1 MTKGMNWIGVFFVA
15 VAVWTVSA
23 ALNQAAPASGPE
35 ATRVAVVN
43 LVSVFNQ
50 FGQTKVLNRKLD
62 EHRAKLVDEANR
74 LTAEIETARQERDAF
89 NVNTA
94 EWHKKNEIYT
104 RKRFEFGV
112 WDALE
117 KEKMVAGHKNWI
129 QKTYEAIVGEI
140 EQVAKKNGYHVVLT
154 QEDLDVETDDT
165 KILLRQIFNRKVVY
179 ADASVDISAEVLRNL
194 NAAFDLAGGANS
206 VQFGN

>member
-1 MTKGMNWIGVFFVA
+1 VFLIA
-15 VAVWTVSA
+15 AGIWALSA
-23 ALNQAAPASGPE
+23 ALNQAAPAAGPA

-43 LVSVFNQ
+43 LVDVFNQ
-50 FGQTKVLNRKLD
+50 YEQTKVLNRKLD
-62 EHRAKLVDEANR
+62 EHRAKLQEESNR

-89 NVNTA
+89 NMNTA

-117 KEKMVAGHKNWI
+117 KEKMVTGHKNWI
-129 QKTYEAIVGEI
+129 QRTYESIVAEI
-140 EQVAKKNGYHVVLT
+140 EQVAKKNGYHICLT

-194 NAAFDLAGGANS
+194 NAAFDRAGGANS
-206 VQFGN
+206 VQFGK